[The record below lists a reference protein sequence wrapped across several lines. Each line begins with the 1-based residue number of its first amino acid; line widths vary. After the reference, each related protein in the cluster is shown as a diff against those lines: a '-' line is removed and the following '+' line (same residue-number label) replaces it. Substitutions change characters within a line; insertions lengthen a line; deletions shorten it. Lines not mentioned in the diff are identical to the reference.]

1 MKVGIWI
8 PCVRH
13 LARPDVLRRSIVQAE
28 QLGYDS
34 IWAIDHVIAPREN
47 AAQFG
52 LLYDP
57 LVVLSLAAGLS
68 QRVLLG
74 ISVLVVPYRHA
85 VLTARMIASL
95 DDLSG
100 GRVVLGVGPGWNA
113 AEAAMLGV
121 PFEERGPLT
130 DEYLRAMR
138 ELWTNPD
145 PSFAG
150 KYVQFGDVEFRPP
163 PAQKPHPPI
172 WVGGHTRPALRRTIE
187 FGDAWHPINL
197 TPAELRAGRAE
208 LERLC
213 QQRGRER
220 LPALAPRL
228 DARLVLDDRGGPPP
242 AHAGH
247 ILEGTPDDVATQV
260 DELRQLGTEHLV
272 LEFAARDA
280 EHFFAQVEAF
290 ARDVRPRLPG

>member
-1 MKVGIWI
+1 M
-8 PCVRH
+8 
-13 LARPDVLRRSIVQAE
+13 
-28 QLGYDS
+28 
-34 IWAIDHVIAPREN
+34 
-47 AAQFG
+47 
-52 LLYDP
+52 
-57 LVVLSLAAGLS
+57 
-68 QRVLLG
+68 
-74 ISVLVVPYRHA
+74 
-85 VLTARMIASL
+85 
-95 DDLSG
+95 
-100 GRVVLGVGPGWNA
+100 
-113 AEAAMLGV
+113 
-121 PFEERGPLT
+121 T

-150 KYVQFGDVEFRPP
+150 KYVQFGDVVFRPP

-187 FGDAWHPINL
+187 FGDAWHPINR

-208 LERLC
+208 LERLG

-247 ILEGTPDDVATQV
+247 MLEGTPDDVAAQV
-260 DELRQLGTEHLV
+260 EELRQLGTEHLV

-280 EHFFAQVEAF
+280 EHFFAQAEAF
-290 ARDVRPRLPG
+290 ARDVRPRLAG